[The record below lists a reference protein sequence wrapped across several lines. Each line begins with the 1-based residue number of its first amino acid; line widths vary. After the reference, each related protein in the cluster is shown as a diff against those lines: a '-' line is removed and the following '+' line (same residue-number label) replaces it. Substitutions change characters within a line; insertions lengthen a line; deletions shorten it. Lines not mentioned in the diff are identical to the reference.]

1 MSHRTGGLFRSLE
14 FPAVYLF
21 LQNILGGVSARKRF
35 VDEYVRPFSG
45 ARVLDAGCG
54 TGLLL
59 VYLPQGVDY
68 IGFDLNPAYIDHARR
83 RHGTRGRFICARAGE
98 PRDRDGQ
105 SLDDSDGDFDL
116 VVALALLH
124 HLDDDAAAG
133 LLRDAAGVLRPGG
146 AFVSIDAVFHPG
158 QGFVSCALARADRGA
173 SVRTPE
179 AYRRL
184 IGQHFNDVEDR
195 VLTDM
200 LRVPYS
206 HYVARAS
213 RPRLYSDR

>member
-59 VYLPQGVDY
+59 DYLPQGVDY
-68 IGFDLNPAYIDHARR
+68 VGFDLNPAYIDHARR

-98 PRDRDGQ
+98 PRDRDG
-105 SLDDSDGDFDL
+105 DFDL

-124 HLDDDAAAG
+124 HLDDDAAAA

-158 QGFVSCALARADRGA
+158 QGFVSRALARADRGGA
-173 SVRTPE
+173 VRTPE
-179 AYRRL
+179 QYRRL
-184 IGQHFNDVEDR
+184 IGAHFDDVEDR

>member
-14 FPAVYLF
+14 FPAVYLA
-21 LQNILGGVSARKRF
+21 LQNILGGVTARKRF
-35 VDEYVRPFSG
+35 VDEYVKPFSG
-45 ARVLDAGCG
+45 AKVLDAGCG

-59 VYLPQGVDY
+59 DYLPRDVDY
-68 IGFDLNPAYIDHARR
+68 VGFDLNPEYIDHAKR
-83 RHGTRGRFICARAGE
+83 RHGARGRFICARVGE
-98 PRDRDGQ
+98 LKAADGE
-105 SLDDSDGDFDL
+105 LDL

-124 HLDDDAAAG
+124 HLDDDDAAR
-133 LLRDAAGVLRPGG
+133 LLRDAARMLRPGG

-158 QGFVSCALARADRGA
+158 QGFVSRALALADRGA

-184 IGQHFNDVEDR
+184 IGQHFDDVEDR

>member
-14 FPAVYLF
+14 FPAVYLA
-21 LQNILGGVSARKRF
+21 LQNVLGGVSARKRF

-45 ARVLDAGCG
+45 AKVLDAGCG

-59 VYLPQGVDY
+59 DYLPQDVDY
-68 IGFDLNPAYIDHARR
+68 TGFDLNPAYVDHAQR
-83 RHGTRGRFICARAGE
+83 RHGARGRFICASVAELHG
-98 PRDRDGQ
+98 RDNE
-105 SLDDSDGDFDL
+105 FDL

-124 HLDDDAAAG
+124 HLDDAAAAQ
-133 LLRDAAGVLRPGG
+133 LLRDAARMLRPGG

-158 QGFVSCALARADRGA
+158 QGFVSRALARADRGA

-184 IGQHFNDVEDR
+184 IGQQFDDVEDR